1 MERWIFEKLE
11 VEGCDNVATRETE
24 EERKQV
30 KREAEMLGKVLP
42 FLGLELLEE
51 GVREAA
57 RNLQQGE
64 TERERERKEKGEMMR
79 EIERELERRGNRR
92 AQGGG

>member
-1 MERWIFEKLE
+1 MEGWKFEKLE
-11 VEGCDNVATRETE
+11 VEGCGIVATRETE
-24 EERKQV
+24 EEMKQV
-30 KREAEMLGKVLP
+30 KEDVERLEKVLP

-51 GVREAA
+51 EAREAA

-79 EIERELERRGNRR
+79 EIEKEMRERGEFRV
-92 AQGGG
+92 

>member
-1 MERWIFEKLE
+1 MEGWKFEKLE
-11 VEGCDNVATRETE
+11 VEGCGIVATRETE
-24 EERKQV
+24 EEMKQV
-30 KREAEMLGKVLP
+30 KEDVERLGKVLP

-51 GVREAA
+51 EAREAA

-79 EIERELERRGNRR
+79 EIEKEMRERGEFRV
-92 AQGGG
+92 

>member
-1 MERWIFEKLE
+1 MERWKFEKLE
-11 VEGCDNVATRETE
+11 VEGCGIVATRETDE
-24 EERKQV
+24 EMKQV
-30 KREAEMLGKVLP
+30 KEDVERLEKVLP

-51 GVREAA
+51 EAREAA

-79 EIERELERRGNRR
+79 EIEKEMRERGEFRV
-92 AQGGG
+92 

>member
-1 MERWIFEKLE
+1 MTNMERWKFEKLE
-11 VEGCDNVATRETE
+11 VEGCGIVATRETE

-30 KREAEMLGKVLP
+30 EKDVDVLGKVLP

-79 EIERELERRGNRR
+79 EIEKELERRG
-92 AQGGG
+92 G